1 MCRTTPHGFSV
12 VPVRSHGDESIP
24 MYKMFE
30 ITNQISVT
38 ALKLVGLDEI
48 ALATGS
54 ISGSGSAVVCAGSA
68 AVTGSAVVGSGSAA
82 VGSGSAA
89 VGSGSAVVGSGS
101 ASVGSGSAAVAA
113 GFVVGLQRGELT
125 APGSSHSPHISF
137 LSPHEGLSLFNS
149 LSIPNGLCAWNFFGS
164 KISPQSLS
172 V

>member
-68 AVTGSAVVGSGSAA
+68 AVT
-82 VGSGSAA
+82 
-89 VGSGSAVVGSGS
+89 GSAVVGSGS